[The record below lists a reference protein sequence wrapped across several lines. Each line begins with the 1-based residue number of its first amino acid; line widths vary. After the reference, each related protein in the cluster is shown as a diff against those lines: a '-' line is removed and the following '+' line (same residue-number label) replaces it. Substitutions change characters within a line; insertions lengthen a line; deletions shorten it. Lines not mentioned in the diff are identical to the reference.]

1 MKKVRGTGPGGLLSG
16 MNARR
21 NRIVIA
27 KKILVALAGTVGALS
42 MVACQV
48 PDPEAG
54 DRRIVETYTAPAAE
68 FAGRYGS
75 ESHQQYKVF
84 TPAGWSHG
92 DRRTLI
98 VFSHGGAWSFGTAD
112 EVESVIMDQVSVG
125 HVVLS
130 IEYELEVPAFE
141 QTADIVTA
149 VRWAQAN
156 YGRLGIDP
164 TNTFLSGH
172 SAGAHLS
179 LLTAVAPSDLRG
191 GDFWF
196 PVVGV
201 IAVAGPYGVNLADY
215 APSFVGIEVQDILA
229 NVNDCADVR
238 CTRSELDAISP
249 ITYIDAADPAV
260 YMVAGGD
267 DDLAPV
273 SHALA
278 VEAAYQ
284 SVGQDQ
290 RAWVDV
296 VEGAGHQP
304 GFGANAEYIQ
314 KFIGEVSAS
323 V

>member
-1 MKKVRGTGPGGLLSG
+1 MSTRNT
-16 MNARR
+16 RR
-21 NRIVIA
+21 TAKFLA
-27 KKILVALAGTVGALS
+27 KKIVVAAAGVAATLS

-54 DRRIVETYTAPAAE
+54 DRRIVETYSAPVATL
-68 FAGRYGS
+68 AGRYGV
-75 ESHQQYKVF
+75 EAHQQYKVF
-84 TPAGWSHG
+84 APAGWSHT
-92 DRRTLI
+92 DRRNLV
-98 VFSHGGAWSFGTAD
+98 VFSHGGAWSFGSAD
-112 EVESVIMDQVSVG
+112 EVESVVMDQVAQGSV
-125 HVVLS
+125 VVS
-130 IEYELEVPAFE
+130 IEYELGVAAFD

-156 YGRLGIDP
+156 YGRLGVDP
-164 TNTFLSGH
+164 THTFLAGH

-196 PVVGV
+196 PVLGV

-215 APSFVGIEVQDILA
+215 APTFVGIEVQSVLA
-229 NVNDCADVR
+229 KVNGCAAAR
-238 CTRSELDAISP
+238 CSQAELDRISP

-260 YMVAGGD
+260 YMVAGGV

-284 SVGQDQ
+284 NVGQDQ

-304 GFGANAEYIQ
+304 GFGANAEYIE
-314 KFIGEVSAS
+314 KFIAEVTAA